1 MDWKKNTPK
10 NTKNPK
16 ADGRMTWR
24 RQQVK
29 KKNSGSRDAMQ
40 WEHSWKLLL
49 DSSHLAALPCF
60 WCTGEKCITSQN
72 HSWLMKSGKRRFWKV
87 QDRFKKGI
95 PLTWRF
101 SRSSTDRQIGLIFL
115 WKDFLYIF
123 LTAPWKTAFCF
134 ITSVPGREHWG
145 AQQALGLIREY
156 SLNWKKKR
164 IQFAE
169 VWEKVYRGDLMWF
182 AQNS

>member
-1 MDWKKNTPK
+1 MRCNGNTAENCSLTHLTLQLCHVSDAQERNAFHLKIIHDWWNL
-10 NTKNPK
+10 
-16 ADGRMTWR
+16 GR
-24 RQQVK
+24 
-29 KKNSGSRDAMQ
+29 GD
-40 WEHSWKLLL
+40 
-49 DSSHLAALPCF
+49 F
-60 WCTGEKCITSQN
+60 EKFRIVS
-72 HSWLMKSGKRRFWKV
+72 
-87 QDRFKKGI
+87 KKGS
-95 PLTWRF
+95 PLLGGF
-101 SRSSTDRQIGLIFL
+101 PDPLQTDRLG
-115 WKDFLYIF
+115 WYSCG
-123 LTAPWKTAFCF
+123 KTFRTSFWQLHGKQLCF